1 MTIIINIKK
10 EISSEMLENVFVTAL
25 EGGSNYWYWID
36 NDSIRK
42 VRELMPDKKNIP
54 LSVAIFKA
62 VIEYQMTIPVHDAET
77 RDTIG
82 ALNPISIA
90 TRLEHLANDSNYN
103 WALDNELNDNGDAH
117 SSDIIFQYLV
127 MGEVVYG

>member
-10 EISSEMLENVFVTAL
+10 EISSDMLENVFVTAL

-36 NDSIRK
+36 SDSIRK
-42 VRELMPDKKNIP
+42 VRELMPDKKNTP

-62 VIEYQMTIPVHDAET
+62 VIEYQMTIPVYDAET
-77 RDTIG
+77 KDVIG
-82 ALNPISIA
+82 ALNPISVA
-90 TRLEHLANDSNYN
+90 TRLEHLANDANYK
-103 WALDNELNDNGDAH
+103 WALENELEENGDAN

>member
-10 EISSEMLENVFVTAL
+10 EISSDILENVFVTAL

-36 NDSIRK
+36 SDSIRK
-42 VRELMPDKKNIP
+42 VRELMPDKKNTP
-54 LSVAIFKA
+54 LSVGIFKA
-62 VIEYQMTIPVHDAET
+62 VIEYQMTIPVYDYET
-77 RDTIG
+77 RDVIG
-82 ALNPISIA
+82 ALNPISVA
-90 TRLEHLANDSNYN
+90 TRLEHLANDANYR
-103 WALDNELNDNGDAH
+103 WALENELEDNGDAN